1 MFGFEGLECWHGRTE
16 TWEVAGWNAGIEGV
30 EACICGTECRIAGP
44 GPGGA
49 GVRELECWASGEECG
64 ARSSRMLGWEE

>member
-1 MFGFEGLECWHGRTE
+1 MAERRLGRWRDGMLALRAWKAEFVGLNVGL
-16 TWEVAGWNAGIEGV
+16 N
-30 EACICGTECRIAGP
+30 AGP

-49 GVRELECWASGEECG
+49 GVKELECWASGEECG

>member
-1 MFGFEGLECWHGRTE
+1 MLALRAWKAEFVGLNVGL
-16 TWEVAGWNAGIEGV
+16 N
-30 EACICGTECRIAGP
+30 AGP

-49 GVRELECWASGEECG
+49 GVKELECWASGEECG